1 MKKLLIYL
9 RNYIKECIMG
19 PLFKLLEAAFELIVP
34 IVVAAIIDT
43 GIAGGDKNY
52 ILTRVFVLVGLA
64 AVGLICSITAQF
76 FAAKAATG
84 FATELRHALFTH
96 IGKLSFSEIDEIG
109 TSRLITRM
117 TSDVNSVQGCVN
129 MVLRLFLRSPF
140 IVFGAMIMAFTID
153 VKCALIFCVAI
164 PLLSV
169 IVFSIMIIS
178 IPLFKKVQGGL
189 DKVLKITRENLTGTR
204 VVRAFNKE
212 ADEIRDFNEGN
223 ESLTRI
229 QLFAGKVSA
238 LMNPLTFVIV
248 NAAMVILIYT
258 GAVKVDGGYLRQ
270 GQVIALVNY
279 MSQILVELVKLANLI
294 IQITKALASANR
306 ITEVFEIKNTMD
318 FPVDTIAKPDS
329 DYAVEFN
336 NVSITYKNGGAP
348 SLSGL
353 DIKVKKGETIGIIG
367 GTGSGKS
374 TLVHMIPRFYDATE
388 GEVKVNGINV
398 KDYSQ
403 KDIRGLVGIVMQKAV
418 LFDGTIRDNMKWGKE
433 DASDDEIFEALENAQ
448 AKEFV
453 MEKEGLLDY
462 RIAQGGRNLS
472 GGQRQ
477 RLTIARA
484 LVKKP
489 EILILDDSSSALD
502 YATDAKLR
510 KAISGMDGKI
520 TTFIVS
526 QRTASLKNADRIIVL
541 EDGEIAGIGTHKEL
555 IENCDVYKEIYGT
568 DSNSAAGGAG

>member
-212 ADEIRDFNEGN
+212 ADEISDFNEGN

-398 KDYSQ
+398 KDYSK